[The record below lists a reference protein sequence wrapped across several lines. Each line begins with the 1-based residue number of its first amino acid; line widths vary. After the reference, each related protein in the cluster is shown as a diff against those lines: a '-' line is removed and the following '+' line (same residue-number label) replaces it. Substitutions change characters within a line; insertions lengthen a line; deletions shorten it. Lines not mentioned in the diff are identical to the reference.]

1 MRLKPYAD
9 RPGRLLLQVVADL
22 GVLAWTLT
30 WIKVGLFVRD
40 SITSVSSVGYSLES
54 GADGIGDHLVKASRD
69 ASGIPLVGDRLST
82 PLESA
87 GEATS
92 QLSGAGQQ
100 LGDSITT
107 AGTVTGLVVTLVPVL
122 SVVLAWAALRWRF
135 ARRAAD
141 TKTLTSTPAGRRLL
155 ALRALANQPLRRL
168 TRLPGDDPATAW
180 IDDDPAAVRALAALE
195 TRRWGVRMRQEVP
208 ALDQPAG

>member
-1 MRLKPYAD
+1 MSACWPLRKTIWPPS
-9 RPGRLLLQVVADL
+9 PGPP
-22 GVLAWTLT
+22 G
-30 WIKVGLFVRD
+30 
-40 SITSVSSVGYSLES
+40 
-54 GADGIGDHLVKASRD
+54 GAAR
-69 ASGIPLVGDRLST
+69 
-82 PLESA
+82 
-87 GEATS
+87 
-92 QLSGAGQQ
+92 
-100 LGDSITT
+100 
-107 AGTVTGLVVTLVPVL
+107 
-122 SVVLAWAALRWRF
+122 